1 VAYYS
6 GRRWSKADARFGYR
20 KNIASSWWRQV
31 HASDTKA
38 AERRLIPPTMIQFG
52 SSIGIGPVTVGT
64 VVIQTAAAILVITL
78 NTCIKMGIAEI
89 LVANST

>member
-1 VAYYS
+1 
-6 GRRWSKADARFGYR
+6 
-20 KNIASSWWRQV
+20 
-31 HASDTKA
+31 
-38 AERRLIPPTMIQFG
+38 MIQFG

-78 NTCIKMGIAEI
+78 NTCIKMDIAEI